1 MISYGDYGAVT
12 KTQFLYCKVDWKDRT
27 QMITRNLLNQ
37 IEMSIKIMKH
47 NIFDVVNDTVVI
59 RKLTTLADYLKFEL
73 NTKSGIT
80 DSDILDDKEFQ
91 GYISDLWRP
100 ASFTGYYNP
109 NLNKAETKII
119 YDTQHLIKRI
129 SRRIEKHGQYQV
141 KSR

>member
-1 MISYGDYGAVT
+1 MNIKSLV
-12 KTQFLYCKVDWKDRT
+12 
-27 QMITRNLLNQ
+27 NQ
-37 IEMSIKIMKH
+37 IYATTDIMSQ
-47 NIFDVVNDTVVI
+47 NIFDTVNDKFVI
-59 RKLTTLADYLKFEL
+59 RKLTTLAGYLTYKL
-73 NTKSGIT
+73 NNKSGLT

-91 GYISDLWRP
+91 GYISDLWKP

-109 NLNKAETKII
+109 NLNKTEIEII

>member
-1 MISYGDYGAVT
+1 
-12 KTQFLYCKVDWKDRT
+12 
-27 QMITRNLLNQ
+27 
-37 IEMSIKIMKH
+37 MSVKIMKH
-47 NIFDVVNDTVVI
+47 NIFDVVNDKFVI
-59 RKLTTLADYLKFEL
+59 RKLTTLADYLKFRLSTE
-73 NTKSGIT
+73 SGLA

-91 GYISDLWRP
+91 DYISDLWKP

-109 NLNKAETKII
+109 NLNKTETKII